1 MIKWMKNGTL
11 ALVMATLGLVVPT
24 GCGNGD
30 TAESVVPNVE
40 ALVFLR
46 RPFLRANGEHNVAG
60 GNGQTIDY
68 RRYQPGEEGVDE
80 GGVYVLRPPTPDG
93 ELTNLT
99 EQFEGVDVNGLDV
112 SFDAT
117 RVLFSMRT
125 SDTRHYQI
133 YEATL
138 DGADIRQLTFGDWD
152 SSQPQ
157 YVAGDRVAFITNRP
171 YTEMGRRADE
181 YNHSRGVGQIAMMD
195 LNLGEASV
203 LLCPQNLSNT
213 VRPFTLSD
221 GTIGYTRWEHFNN
234 RNDAKLFRMNPDCTN
249 MVALAGEFNKPGN
262 SLFQASEIIGQPG
275 RFVTSISS
283 RMDTIQAGAPYLID
297 ARSTTSTDPELFLD
311 VQQATFTPL
320 AAGVPTG
327 EASPP
332 SNVGRYRDMRN
343 LGYLTDNFNQYIT
356 SWANGDVNARN
367 ELAGTAPNFGIY
379 LYDADT
385 GDRTLIYDSPN
396 TWDVYALPV
405 APRDEPPVIGSLQ
418 DRPDPNEPS
427 ILGSIDVTQTSLNNS
442 INGAQFDGTP
452 LNVAL
457 GEAEAVRILEG
468 FSSEIG
474 PIGMFG
480 LTMNEGAA
488 MLGESPVQADG
499 SWRAAVP
506 GYLPYH
512 LQPIDRFGMSI
523 RNQLLWIQAMPGETR
538 TCGGCHASRSET
550 VEPRSG
556 TQTIAQQVGADQSTF
571 LQDISARMELPWY
584 GSTTTRNVQDMLN
597 ENCVSCHDG
606 GANDPYAGRFY
617 TVNVTTMEG
626 EELEF
631 QIPYLEL
638 SDRLIEV
645 YYDDELVTYPASYV
659 SLLYPSAMM
668 GDSTA
673 TGDVPAEWITPGA
686 ARTSR
691 AIEVMNIASRHDA
704 NELAWADRP
713 LHPED
718 QGAPAVSRED
728 RMMFIRSTDFG
739 SQYYSRQNV
748 PNDAGGYGVFTP
760 NSSDY

>member
-1 MIKWMKNGTL
+1 MNQWMKNGTL
-11 ALVMATLGLVVPT
+11 ALIVGALGLVGPT
-24 GCGNGD
+24 GCGNDEVG
-30 TAESVVPNVE
+30 ESVVPNVE
-40 ALVFLR
+40 AVVFLR
-46 RPFLRANGEHNVAG
+46 RGFVRADGGHNVAG

-68 RRYQPGEEGVDE
+68 RRYQPTEEGPDE

-112 SFDAT
+112 SYDAT

-138 DGADIRQLTFGDWD
+138 DGADVRQLTFGDWD
-152 SSQPQ
+152 NTQPV
-157 YVAGDRVAFITNRP
+157 YAPGNRVAFVTNQP
-171 YTEMGRRADE
+171 YTAMGRRADE
-181 YNHSRGVGQIAMMD
+181 YNHSRGVGQMAVMD
-195 LNLGEASV
+195 LDLGEASV
-203 LLCPQNLSNT
+203 LLCSQNLSNT
-213 VRPFTLSD
+213 VRPFGMSD
-221 GTIGYTRWEHFNN
+221 GTIGYTRWEHLGN

-297 ARSTTSTDPELFLD
+297 ARSQTSTDPELFLD
-311 VQQATFTPL
+311 VQQASFTPL
-320 AAGVPTG
+320 APGVPTG

-332 SNVGRYRDMRN
+332 SGVGRYRDIRN
-343 LGYLTDNFNQYIT
+343 IGWLTENFSQYIT
-356 SWANGDVNARN
+356 SWSDGDVNARN
-367 ELAGTAPNFGIY
+367 ELAQTAPNFGIY

-385 GDRTLIYDSPN
+385 GERTLIYDSPN
-396 TWDVYALPV
+396 TWDVYAIPV

-418 DRPDPNEPS
+418 DRPDPNEAA
-427 ILGSIDVTQTSLNNS
+427 ILGSIDITQTSLNNN

-457 GEAEAVRILEG
+457 GEAEAVRIIEG

-480 LTMNEGAA
+480 LTMHEGGAI
-488 MLGESPVQADG
+488 LGETPVHEDG

-512 LQPIDRFGMSI
+512 LQPIDRFGLSI

-538 TCGGCHASRSET
+538 TCGGCHASRSDSI
-550 VEPRSG
+550 EPRSG
-556 TQTIAQQVGADQSTF
+556 TQTIAQQIGADQNTF
-571 LQDISARMELPWY
+571 IQDITARTELPWY
-584 GSTTTRNVQDMLN
+584 GSTTARNVQDMLDA
-597 ENCVSCHDG
+597 NCVGCHDG

-631 QIPYLEL
+631 QIPYLDL
-638 SDRLIEV
+638 SDRLLEV
-645 YYDDELVTYPASYV
+645 YYEDELVSYPASYV
-659 SLLYPSAMM
+659 TLLYPSAMM
-668 GDSTA
+668 GDSMA
-673 TGDVPAEWITPGA
+673 TGDVPPEWVTPGA
-686 ARTSR
+686 ARESR
-691 AIEVMNIASRHDA
+691 VIEVMNMASQYDA
-704 NELAWADRP
+704 NELAWATRP

-728 RMMFIRSTDFG
+728 RMMLIQSVDLG
-739 SQYYSRQNV
+739 GQYYSRRNV
-748 PNDAGGYGVFTP
+748 PNEGGGYGEFTP
-760 NSSDY
+760 NEY